1 MPKTITKT
9 HGKTGKHLK
18 VIAFGTDA
26 LGVELLGNPQ
36 QPEPATFLLKF
47 PGGEVEVSRTTD
59 GDYWV
64 HVLANQPDLS
74 DGHRADGRALGTIIN
89 ARCFRV
95 DGEVPTSA
103 VYDLAVRI
111 QAVTASESKP

>member
-1 MPKTITKT
+1 MPKTATKT
-9 HGKTGKHLK
+9 NGKTGRHLK

-26 LGVELLGNPQ
+26 LGVELLGNPKL
-36 QPEPATFLLKF
+36 PEPVTFLLKF

-64 HVLANQPDLS
+64 HVLANQPTLS
-74 DGHRADGRALGTIIN
+74 DGHRADRRALGKVVD

-95 DGEVPTSA
+95 DGEMPTSE

-111 QAVTASESKP
+111 HTVPAGEIKP